1 MGVEKSLLY
10 LQEHNSHGFTAHTDM
25 AVGVSIKQR
34 LVIATFRAV
43 EGHCAGPVLLMQKD
57 SQ

>member
-10 LQEHNSHGFTAHTDM
+10 LQEHNSHGGGET
-25 AVGVSIKQR
+25 GVSIKQR